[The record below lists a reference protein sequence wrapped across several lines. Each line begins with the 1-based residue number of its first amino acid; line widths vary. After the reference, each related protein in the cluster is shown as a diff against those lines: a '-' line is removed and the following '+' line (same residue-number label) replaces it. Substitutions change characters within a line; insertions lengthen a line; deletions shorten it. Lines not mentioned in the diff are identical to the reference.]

1 MKFSYTHHMPYTYVD
16 EAGQDWP
23 IPNKQFDP
31 KKGVALYREYIDNK
45 VFAEEVGF
53 DWIGATSIT
62 WAPTA

>member
-1 MKFSYTHHMPYTYVD
+1 M
-16 EAGQDWP
+16 QDWP

-31 KKGVALYREYIDNK
+31 KKGVALYREYIVNK